1 MTTSDPN
8 QEFTSYFRIIA
19 RRWWLLILLPVVT
32 AAVILAL
39 STVVQPQY
47 TSSVKLQILPIDAQE
62 VSLFSNIRSTTTSE
76 QVQAVHDEFY
86 DAVRLPS
93 VAWKTIADLGLS
105 LSATELIEGLSTD
118 HLTDFITVSLVMSSP
133 EIAQQAVTAH
143 VDNAMATYRDIRS
156 ASAEVSLEFIEGEIE
171 EQSQEL
177 AAKEQALQKFQLTN
191 EVSDLNREI
200 VAYQDLRRS
209 LQSDR
214 DGTLVQAERNKRLAE
229 EYQALSEANFAK
241 AETLLATIAI
251 SDTVTADDTG
261 EADEAD
267 EADETKDTPAET
279 PTPEPEP
286 DPALL
291 AEIDSLFAL
300 ARAQRL
306 NAEDYNT
313 AAIGFR
319 AAAAEYDRILN
330 ERQQEHI
337 YLLGLQGQFE
347 GLINDV
353 ARAEGSYGF
362 LIDKSNEAKLKLNQ
376 GKNIGYL
383 QVAEPARLPN
393 AEAPKRTV
401 QLLIVGVLVSL
412 LVALVLAFLL
422 EVLERSLGQPKTKSD
437 KRIT

>member
-1 MTTSDPN
+1 MTTPDPN

-105 LSATELIEGLSTD
+105 LSATELIERLNTE
-118 HLTDFITVSLVMSSP
+118 HQTDFLTVLLEMPSP
-133 EIAQQAVTAH
+133 ELAQQAVTIH
-143 VDNAMATYRDIRS
+143 VGNAMATYRDIRS
-156 ASAEVSLEFIEGEIE
+156 RSAEVSLEFIDSEVEK
-171 EQSQEL
+171 QSQIL
-177 AAKEQALQKFQLTN
+177 SAREQALQKFQLEN

-200 VAYQDLRRS
+200 IAYQDLRRS

-214 DGTLVQAERNKRLAE
+214 DSTLVEAERNKRLAE
-229 EYQALSEANFAK
+229 EYQALSDANFAK
-241 AETLLATIAI
+241 AETLLASIAI
-251 SDTVTADDTG
+251 SETITPDD
-261 EADEAD
+261 ADEAN
-267 EADETKDTPAET
+267 ETTETPAEPAT
-279 PTPEPEP
+279 PTPEP
-286 DPALL
+286 DPVLVAEIENLL
-291 AEIDSLFAL
+291 ALV
-300 ARAQRL
+300 RAERL
-306 NAEDYNT
+306 NAEEHNT
-313 AAIGFR
+313 AALGYR

-337 YLLGLQGQFE
+337 YLLGLQEQFE
-347 GLINDV
+347 ELSSNV
-353 ARAEGSYGF
+353 ARAEGSYAF
-362 LIDKSNEAKLKLNQ
+362 LIDKSNEAQLKLSQ

-383 QVAEPARLPN
+383 QVTEPARLPN
-393 AEAPKRTV
+393 AEAPKRTM

-422 EVLERSLGQPKTKSD
+422 EVLERSLGQPKAGSE
-437 KRIT
+437 

>member
-1 MTTSDPN
+1 MTNSDPN
-8 QEFTSYFRIIA
+8 QEFTSYFKIIA

-47 TSSVKLQILPIDAQE
+47 TSRVKLQVLPIDAQE
-62 VSLFSNIRSTTTSE
+62 VSLFSNVRSTTTSE

-105 LSATELIEGLSTD
+105 LSAAELIEGLNTD
-118 HLTDFITVSLVMSSP
+118 HLTDFITVSLEMPSP
-133 EIAQQAVTAH
+133 ELAQQAVTTH
-143 VDNAMATYRDIRS
+143 VDNAMAAYRDIRS

-171 EQSQEL
+171 EQSQDL
-177 AAKEQALQKFQLTN
+177 AASEQSLQKFQLKN
-191 EVSDLNREI
+191 EVGDLNREI

-214 DGTLVQAERNKRLAE
+214 DSTLVEVERNKRLAE
-229 EYQALSEANFAK
+229 EYQSLSNANFAK
-241 AETLLATIAI
+241 AEALLATIVM
-251 SDTVTADDTG
+251 SETVTVEET
-261 EADEAD
+261 D
-267 EADETKDTPAET
+267 EADETTGAPVEPATPV
-279 PTPEPEP
+279 PQP
-286 DPALL
+286 DPAIV
-291 AEIDSLFAL
+291 AEIESLFTL

-306 NAEDYNT
+306 NADEHNT
-313 AAIGFR
+313 AAIGYR
-319 AAAAEYDRILN
+319 AAATEYDRILN

-337 YLLGLQGQFE
+337 YLLGLQEQYE
-347 GLINDV
+347 ELINNV
-353 ARAEGSYGF
+353 TRAEGSYDF
-362 LIDKSNEAKLKLNQ
+362 LIDKSNEAQLKLSQ

-383 QVAEPARLPN
+383 QVTEPARLPN

-412 LVALVLAFLL
+412 LIALVLAFLL
-422 EVLERSLGQPKTKSD
+422 EVLERSLGQPKAKSD
-437 KRIT
+437 

>member
-1 MTTSDPN
+1 MTTPDPN

-62 VSLFSNIRSTTTSE
+62 VPLFSNIRSTTTSE

-105 LSATELIEGLSTD
+105 LSATELIERLNTE
-118 HLTDFITVSLVMSSP
+118 HQTDFLTVLLEMPSP
-133 EIAQQAVTAH
+133 ELAQQAVTAH
-143 VDNAMATYRDIRS
+143 VENAMATYRDIRS
-156 ASAEVSLEFIEGEIE
+156 RSAEVSLEFIDSEVEK
-171 EQSQEL
+171 QSQIL
-177 AAKEQALQKFQLTN
+177 SAREQALQKFQLEN

-214 DGTLVQAERNKRLAE
+214 DSTLVEVERNKRLAE

-241 AETLLATIAI
+241 AETLLASIAI
-251 SDTVTADDTG
+251 SPTVTPDAM
-261 EADEAD
+261 DEAT
-267 EADETKDTPAET
+267 DETDGDTEIPVEEA
-279 PTPEPEP
+279 TPEPEP
-286 DPALL
+286 DPAVV
-291 AEIDSLFAL
+291 AEIESLLAL

-306 NAEDYNT
+306 NAEDYST
-313 AAIGFR
+313 AAIGYR
-319 AAAAEYDRILN
+319 AGAAEYDRILN

-337 YLLGLQGQFE
+337 YLLGLQEQYE
-347 GLINDV
+347 ELSSDV
-353 ARAEGSYGF
+353 ARAEGSYAF
-362 LIDKSNEAKLKLNQ
+362 LIDKSNEAQLKLSQ

-383 QVAEPARLPN
+383 QVTEPARLPN

-422 EVLERSLGQPKTKSD
+422 EVLERSLGQPRAKSD
-437 KRIT
+437 